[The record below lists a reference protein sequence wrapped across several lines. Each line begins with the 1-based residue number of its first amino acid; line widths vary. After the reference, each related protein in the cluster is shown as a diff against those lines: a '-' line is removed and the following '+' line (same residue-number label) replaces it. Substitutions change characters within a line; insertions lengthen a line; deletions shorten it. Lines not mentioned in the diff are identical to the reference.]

1 MRDDVWRCCPV
12 YSTVS
17 HKRSFFSFSVGY
29 DFVGHFMM
37 WMIIFLSGKGVGLL
51 TPNNLCTLKNTNPR
65 CACASK
71 MPMVKTAAFSRETF
85 QRNFGNY
92 WHFYCWCY
100 DQFLFGYYIRPGFCC
115 ITVPSTETGYT
126 ALVFFFLTK
135 QFSQSCKLKGKA
147 QCFSLWQTHW
157 CNDWLQL
164 LVFYALSKTR
174 CPQLSGLCN
183 NILQFMKNSL

>member
-1 MRDDVWRCCPV
+1 
-12 YSTVS
+12 
-17 HKRSFFSFSVGY
+17 
-29 DFVGHFMM
+29 MM
-37 WMIIFLSGKGVGLL
+37 WMIICLSGKGVGLL

-65 CACASK
+65 CACASR

-85 QRNFGNY
+85 VQRNFGNY
-92 WHFYCWCY
+92 WHFIVSVMIGFYLAIILDWDFAVLQCQAHKQVTQHWC
-100 DQFLFGYYIRPGFCC
+100 FF
-115 ITVPSTETGYT
+115 
-126 ALVFFFLTK
+126 FFFLTK
-135 QFSQSCKLKGKA
+135 QFSQSCKLTGKA

-183 NILQFMKNSL
+183 NILQYMKNSLCWWIGWWMFVSFSKVTWAQLLYLML